1 MWPVMH
7 PVSTAV
13 FKRLFSKKI
22 FRNMKKSNSN
32 LGHTMLIRS
41 SMGGGGR
48 HGRRRRRRMRSGG
61 CEFEPAL
68 DRRRPGDLGGEQ
80 GSIWAGMSSA

>member
-1 MWPVMH
+1 
-7 PVSTAV
+7 
-13 FKRLFSKKI
+13 
-22 FRNMKKSNSN
+22 
-32 LGHTMLIRS
+32 
-41 SMGGGGR
+41 MG
-48 HGRRRRRRMRSGG
+48 SGG